1 MKTKQIIFAVL
12 AVVCVLAVGI
22 AYVLSD
28 KRESVGNAPSFYE
41 EETTIRDVVES
52 NELEKIYVYVC
63 GQVNN
68 PGVVC
73 LPVDARVYQA
83 IEAAGGLTN
92 EASEGLINHAE
103 LLADGQM
110 VYVPMEGEEYTIAV
124 SESDQ
129 KVNINTASKDS
140 LMTLPGI
147 GESRAQ
153 DIIDYRESSGGFQT
167 IEDIM
172 QVSGIKEAA
181 FDKIKDYIKV

>member
-1 MKTKQIIFAVL
+1 MKIKQIIFAVL

-28 KRESVGNAPSFYE
+28 KKEGTGDTPAFFE
-41 EETTIRDVVES
+41 EETTTIEVVES
-52 NELEKIYVYVC
+52 YESEQIYVYVC

-103 LLADGQM
+103 LLSDGQM
-110 VYVPMEGEEYTIAV
+110 VYVPMEGEDYTIAV
-124 SESDQ
+124 SEADQ
-129 KVNINTASKDS
+129 KVNINIASKDA

-153 DIIDYRESSGGFQT
+153 DIIDYRESVGGFQT